1 MNILLNQ
8 FLKYSRYNK
17 KFQISIK
24 FPRTP
29 MSFKIILKIVN
40 YKDPSLLVIE
50 ILIKT
55 IFKIKNIQNNKKI
68 NKI

>member
-1 MNILLNQ
+1 MNILVNQ
-8 FLKYSRYNK
+8 FLHYTRYNK
-17 KFQISIK
+17 KSQIRK

-29 MSFKIILKIVN
+29 MSFKIILKIAN

-55 IFKIKNIQNNKKI
+55 IFKIKNIQNYKKI